1 MNPKLRQTAYLIGL
15 ISTSAITLASL
26 WHGISGGTA
35 SSLTNGLAA
44 ILGLLGVG
52 ATGTASV
59 AVTKQMKD
67 GTLDF
72 TGSAAEQAVA
82 AIQATVNQASQATND
97 LARVQQ
103 AIVNQA
109 AQIIPGAGPIIA
121 AGEAVGGQLVDQLIA
136 AVLAGKK

>member
-1 MNPKLRQTAYLIGL
+1 MNPKLRQTAYLVGL
-15 ISTSAITLASL
+15 ISTSAITLASV
-26 WHGISGGTA
+26 WHGLSGGTA
-35 SSLTNGLAA
+35 STLTNGIAA

-72 TGSAAEQAVA
+72 TGTPAEQAVA
-82 AIQATVNQASQATND
+82 AIQATVAQANTATSD

-103 AIVNQA
+103 AIANQA
-109 AQIIPGAGPIIA
+109 AGIPAVGPLIA
-121 AGEAVGGQLVDQLIA
+121 AGEAVGGPLVEQLIA
-136 AVLAGKK
+136 SVLSGKK